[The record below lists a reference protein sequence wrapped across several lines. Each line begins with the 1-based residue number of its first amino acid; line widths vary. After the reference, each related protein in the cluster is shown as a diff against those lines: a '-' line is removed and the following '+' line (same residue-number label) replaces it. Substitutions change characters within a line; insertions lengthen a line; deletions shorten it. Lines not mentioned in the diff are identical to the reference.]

1 MRYTQRLS
9 ISLPDEMAQMV
20 KQKVAEGVYA
30 SESDVIADGLLALQE
45 RDSAV
50 ERWLLTDVSAA
61 YDAYKADPSRAED
74 IADVIRQLEADDRQS
89 LGERH

>member
-1 MRYTQRLS
+1 MPYTQSLS

-20 KQKVAEGVYA
+20 KQKVAEGGYA

-45 RDSAV
+45 RDNAV
-50 ERWLLTDVSAA
+50 EHWLLTDVAVA

-74 IADVIRQLEADDRQS
+74 IADVIRQLETDDP
-89 LGERH
+89 LAMGESH